1 MRPRKRRIKLQRFC
15 DSRPCLRHS
24 LPRGRASLLGIS
36 QPKVGHRQLGVGW
49 RISRVLLNG
58 SLEVRNRCLQSKFG
72 PFAAEI
78 QALQVIVL
86 RLRVNWATGGEASP
100 LLRCQLDLD
109 FVSDGACNL
118 ALQTQSISN
127 IA

>member
-36 QPKVGHRQLGVGW
+36 QPKVGHSQLGVGW

-58 SLEVRNRCLQSKFG
+58 CLEARNRCLQTNFG
-72 PFAAEI
+72 VPVAEI
-78 QALQVIVL
+78 QASQVIVL
-86 RLRVNWATGGEASP
+86 RLRVNWTTGGEASP
-100 LLRCQLDLD
+100 LLRRELDLD
-109 FVSDGACNL
+109 F
-118 ALQTQSISN
+118 I
-127 IA
+127 